1 MVGPS
6 DSESGECEE
15 DDATSSNATSAYIAT
30 GHDTYT
36 STSTILRSLSPTDM
50 MFGDMDFLSNNLG
63 VHFESESNE
72 HTVCNSLL
80 CSSDS

>member
-15 DDATSSNATSAYIAT
+15 DDATSSNTTSAYITT
-30 GHDTYT
+30 GQDTYT
-36 STSTILRSLSPTDM
+36 STSTVMRSLSPTDM

-63 VHFESESNE
+63 VHFESETNE
-72 HTVCNSLL
+72 HPVCNSIS